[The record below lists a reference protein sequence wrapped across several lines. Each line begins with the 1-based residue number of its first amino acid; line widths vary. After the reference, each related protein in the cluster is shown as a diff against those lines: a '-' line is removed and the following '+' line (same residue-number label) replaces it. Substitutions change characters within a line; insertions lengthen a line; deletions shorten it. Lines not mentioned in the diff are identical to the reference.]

1 MVIRWRSILG
11 GKGRSLILF
20 AVFFLTAGFAF
31 ENYFLL
37 YFAIL
42 LLFSTIISLPLFHY
56 KLNIEELRVHREL
69 EKEKVFRDD
78 FVHIKVVIENMGRN
92 SFDFLEIRDNYN
104 PQLFRQILGEH
115 FISTRIGPK
124 DVVKFSY
131 VLEPKV
137 RGEYALGPLSIIVKD
152 RLGFN
157 SVERIV
163 PDSVTDILIY
173 PPYEDIKRIE
183 ILGSKRSL
191 QLNYGLQRSKQKGLG
206 SEFYG
211 MRKYVFGDQFRLI
224 DWKASARHQ
233 KLIVKE
239 FEDERDVTVMILVD
253 SSETMAG
260 GAIENTK
267 FEYAVRACMLLT
279 KVAITR
285 RDNVGVFT
293 FSDKKN
299 FKFLKPGGG
308 DDHFYQ
314 VLDFIARVKPEGKCK
329 MAEAMY
335 YFTRR
340 FQKRSLIFII
350 SDLEANPKEITEAM
364 KKLIPFN
371 HTVIVIN
378 PFSPWFEIH
387 EIDLSSTDKA
397 LAEAISEEMMEH
409 ILTIRQGT
417 RNMGINVIS
426 CGPDDMMNQVMG
438 KYMEAKKK
446 GSAY

>member
-1 MVIRWRSILG
+1 MLG
-11 GKGRSLILF
+11 GKGRTLVLF
-20 AVFFLTAGFAF
+20 SVFFLTAGFAF
-31 ENYFLL
+31 ENYFLI

-42 LLFSTIISLPLFHY
+42 LIFSTVISLPLFY
-56 KLNIEELRVHREL
+56 YQMNIEELRVHREL
-69 EKEKVFRDD
+69 EKEKVFKDD
-78 FVHIKVVIENMGRN
+78 FVHVKVIVENTSKSG
-92 SFDFLEIRDNYN
+92 FDFLEIRDYYN
-104 PQLFRQILGEH
+104 PQLFRLVLGENY
-115 FISTRIGPK
+115 ISTRIGPK
-124 DVVKFSY
+124 KIIKFSY
-131 VLEPKV
+131 ILEPKV
-137 RGEYALGPLSIIVKD
+137 RGEYPLGPLSLTVKD

-157 SVERIV
+157 SVERVV
-163 PDSVTDILIY
+163 PDSVSDILIY

-191 QLNYGLQRSKQKGLG
+191 TLNYGQQRSKLKGLG

-239 FEDERDVTVMILVD
+239 FESERDVTVMILVD
-253 SSETMAG
+253 SSNSMAG

-267 FEYAVRACMLLT
+267 FEYAIRACMLLT
-279 KVAITR
+279 KVALSR
-285 RDNVGVFT
+285 KDNVGVFT

-299 FKFLKPGGG
+299 FNFLKPGSG

-314 VLDFIARVKPEGKCK
+314 VLDFVAKVKPQGKSRFV
-329 MAEAMY
+329 EAMG
-335 YFTRR
+335 FLNKR

-350 SDLEANPKEITEAM
+350 SDLEANVKEIGQAIR
-364 KKLIPFN
+364 KLVTFN
-371 HTVIVIN
+371 HTLILIN

-409 ILTIRQGT
+409 IITLKQEV
-417 RNMGINVIS
+417 RNLGVNIITV
-426 CGPDDMMNQVMG
+426 GPDDMMNQVLG

>member
-1 MVIRWRSILG
+1 MNV
-11 GKGRSLILF
+11 
-20 AVFFLTAGFAF
+20 
-31 ENYFLL
+31 
-37 YFAIL
+37 
-42 LLFSTIISLPLFHY
+42 
-56 KLNIEELRVHREL
+56 EELKVHREL
-69 EKEKVFRDD
+69 DKEKVFRDD
-78 FVHIKVVIENMGRN
+78 FLHVKVVIENTGKHN
-92 SFDFLEIRDNYN
+92 FDFLEIRDYYN
-104 PQLFRQILGEH
+104 PEIFRLILGEN
-115 FISTRIGPK
+115 FISTRIGAK
-124 DVVKFSY
+124 GTIKFSY

-137 RGEYALGPLSIIVKD
+137 RGEYPLGPLSLTIKD

-163 PDSVTDILIY
+163 PNSVTDILIY
-173 PPYEDIKRIE
+173 PPYDDIKRIE

-191 QLNYGLQRSKQKGLG
+191 QLNYGTQRSKQKGTG

-224 DWKASARHQ
+224 DWKASVRQQ

-239 FEDERDVTVMILVD
+239 HETERDITVMVMVD
-253 SSETMAG
+253 TSNTMAG

-267 FEYAVRACMLLT
+267 FEYAIRACMLLT
-279 KVAITR
+279 KVSLTR

-299 FKFLKPGGG
+299 VHFLKPNRG
-308 DDHFYQ
+308 DDHFYT
-314 VLDFIARVKPEGKCK
+314 VLDFIARIKPQGKCK
-329 MAEAMY
+329 MVEAMDN
-335 YFTRR
+335 FTKR

-350 SDLEANPKEITEAM
+350 SDLEGNSKEVIEGI

-387 EIDLSSTDKA
+387 EMDLSSTDKA

-409 ILTIRQGT
+409 ILTIKQDIRK
-417 RNMGINVIS
+417 MGINLIT
-426 CGPDDMMNQVMG
+426 CGPDDILNQVLAN
-438 KYMEAKKK
+438 YMEAKKK
-446 GSAY
+446 GKAY

>member
-1 MVIRWRSILG
+1 MNV
-11 GKGRSLILF
+11 
-20 AVFFLTAGFAF
+20 
-31 ENYFLL
+31 
-37 YFAIL
+37 
-42 LLFSTIISLPLFHY
+42 
-56 KLNIEELRVHREL
+56 EELRVHREL
-69 EKEKVFRDD
+69 EKEKVFKDD
-78 FVHIKVVIENMGRN
+78 FVHVKVVIENIGRS
-92 SFDFLEIRDNYN
+92 SFDYLEIRDNFN
-104 PQLFRQILGEH
+104 PQLFRLILGEN

-124 DVVKFSY
+124 ATVRFSY

-157 SVERIV
+157 SLERIV
-163 PDSVTDILIY
+163 PNSVTDILVY

-211 MRKYVFGDQFRLI
+211 MRKYAFGDQFRLI
-224 DWKASARHQ
+224 DWKASARTQ
-233 KLIVKE
+233 TLIVKE
-239 FEDERDVTVMILVD
+239 FESERDITVMILVD
-253 SSETMAG
+253 SSSSMAG

-267 FEYAVRACMLLT
+267 FEYAIRACMLLT
-279 KVAITR
+279 KVALTR
-285 RDNVGVFT
+285 RDSVGVFT

-299 FKFLKPGGG
+299 LKFLKPGSGE
-308 DDHFYQ
+308 DHFYQ
-314 VLDFIARVKPEGKCK
+314 VLDFVARVKPEGKCRIV
-329 MAEAMY
+329 ESIG
-335 YFTRR
+335 YFTGR

-350 SDLEANPKEITEAM
+350 SDLEADDKEVTQAI

-371 HTVIVIN
+371 HTVIIIN

-409 ILTIRQGT
+409 ILKIKQEL
-417 RNMGINVIS
+417 RNLRVNIITVAPDNMMGEVLN
-426 CGPDDMMNQVMG
+426 N
-438 KYMEAKKK
+438 YMEAKKK
-446 GSAY
+446 GRAY

>member
-1 MVIRWRSILG
+1 MNV
-11 GKGRSLILF
+11 
-20 AVFFLTAGFAF
+20 
-31 ENYFLL
+31 
-37 YFAIL
+37 
-42 LLFSTIISLPLFHY
+42 
-56 KLNIEELRVHREL
+56 EELRVHREL
-69 EKEKVFRDD
+69 EKEKVFKDD
-78 FVHIKVVIENMGRN
+78 FVHVKVVIENIGRN
-92 SFDFLEIRDNYN
+92 SFDYLEIRDNFN
-104 PQLFRQILGEH
+104 PQLFRLILGEN

-124 DVVKFSY
+124 ATVRFSY

-157 SVERIV
+157 SLERIV
-163 PDSVTDILIY
+163 PNSVTDILVY

-224 DWKASARHQ
+224 DWKASARTQ
-233 KLIVKE
+233 TLIVKE
-239 FEDERDVTVMILVD
+239 FESERDITVMILVD
-253 SSETMAG
+253 SSSSMAG

-267 FEYAVRACMLLT
+267 FEFAIRACMLLT
-279 KVAITR
+279 KVALTR
-285 RDNVGVFT
+285 RDNVGIFT

-299 FKFLKPGGG
+299 LKFLKPGSGE
-308 DDHFYQ
+308 DHFYQ
-314 VLDFIARVKPEGKCK
+314 VLDFVARVKPEGKCRIV
-329 MAEAMY
+329 ESIG
-335 YFTRR
+335 YFTGR

-350 SDLEANPKEITEAM
+350 SDLEADDKEVTQAI

-371 HTVIVIN
+371 HTVIIIN

-409 ILTIRQGT
+409 ILKIKQEL
-417 RNMGINVIS
+417 RNLRVNIITVAPDNMMGEVLN
-426 CGPDDMMNQVMG
+426 N
-438 KYMEAKKK
+438 YMEAKKK
-446 GSAY
+446 GRAY

>member
-1 MVIRWRSILG
+1 MNV
-11 GKGRSLILF
+11 
-20 AVFFLTAGFAF
+20 
-31 ENYFLL
+31 
-37 YFAIL
+37 
-42 LLFSTIISLPLFHY
+42 
-56 KLNIEELRVHREL
+56 EELRVHREL
-69 EKEKVFRDD
+69 EKEKVFKDD
-78 FVHIKVVIENMGRN
+78 FVHIKVIIENLGKT

-104 PQLFRQILGEH
+104 PQLFRLILGEN

-124 DVVKFSY
+124 ETIKFSY

-137 RGEYALGPLSIIVKD
+137 RGEYALGPLSIVVKD

-157 SVERIV
+157 SLERIV
-163 PDSVTDILIY
+163 PDSVTDILVY
-173 PPYEDIKRIE
+173 PPYDDIKRIE

-191 QLNYGLQRSKQKGLG
+191 QLNYGLERSKQKGLG

-224 DWKASARHQ
+224 DWKASARSL

-239 FEDERDVTVMILVD
+239 YEDERDITVMILVD

-267 FEYAVRACMLLT
+267 FEYAIRACMLLT
-279 KVAITR
+279 KVALTR
-285 RDNVGVFT
+285 RDNVGIFT

-299 FKFLKPGGG
+299 FNFLKPKSGE
-308 DDHFYQ
+308 DHFYQ
-314 VLDFIARVKPEGKCK
+314 VLDFVARVKPEGKCRIF
-329 MAEAMY
+329 EAMDF
-335 YFTRR
+335 FTKR

-350 SDLEANPKEITEAM
+350 SDLEADPKEISKAI

-371 HTVIVIN
+371 HTVIIIN

-397 LAEAISEEMMEH
+397 LAEAISEAMMEH
-409 ILTIRQGT
+409 ILKIKQEV
-417 RNMGINVIS
+417 RNLGVNLIT
-426 CGPDDMMNQVMG
+426 CGPDDIMNQVLG
-438 KYMEAKKK
+438 NYMEAKKK
-446 GSAY
+446 GRAF

>member
-1 MVIRWRSILG
+1 M
-11 GKGRSLILF
+11 
-20 AVFFLTAGFAF
+20 
-31 ENYFLL
+31 
-37 YFAIL
+37 
-42 LLFSTIISLPLFHY
+42 
-56 KLNIEELRVHREL
+56 NIEELRVHREL
-69 EKEKVFRDD
+69 EKEKVFKDD
-78 FVHIKVVIENMGRN
+78 FVHIKVVIENIGRN

-104 PQLFRQILGEH
+104 PQLFRLILGEN
-115 FISTRIGPK
+115 FISTRIGPRK
-124 DVVKFSY
+124 IVKFSY

-137 RGEYALGPLSIIVKD
+137 RGEYALGPLSVIVKD

-163 PDSVTDILIY
+163 PDSVTDILVY
-173 PPYEDIKRIE
+173 PPYDDIKRIE

-233 KLIVKE
+233 TLIVKE

-267 FEYAVRACMLLT
+267 FEYAIRACMLLT
-279 KVAITR
+279 KVALTR

-299 FKFLKPGGG
+299 FNFLKPNGGE
-308 DDHFYQ
+308 DHFYQ
-314 VLDFIARVKPEGKCK
+314 VLDFVARVKPEGKCK
-329 MAEAMY
+329 IAEALGF
-335 YFTRR
+335 FTRR

-350 SDLEANPKEITEAM
+350 SDLEADPKEISQSI
-364 KKLIPFN
+364 KKLVPFN
-371 HTVIVIN
+371 HTIIVIN

-397 LAEAISEEMMEH
+397 LAEAISEAMMEH
-409 ILTIRQGT
+409 ILLIKQEV
-417 RNMGINVIS
+417 RNLGVNLIT
-426 CGPDDMMNQVMG
+426 CGPDDMMNQVLSN
-438 KYMEAKKK
+438 YMEAKKK
-446 GSAY
+446 GRAY

>member
-1 MVIRWRSILG
+1 MLG
-11 GKGRSLILF
+11 GKGRTLVLF
-20 AVFFLTAGFAF
+20 SVFFLTAGFAF
-31 ENYFLL
+31 ENYFLI

-42 LLFSTIISLPLFHY
+42 LIFSTVVSLPLFY
-56 KLNIEELRVHREL
+56 YQMNIEELRVYREL
-69 EKEKVFRDD
+69 EKEKVFKDD
-78 FVHIKVVIENMGRN
+78 FVHVKVIVENTGKS
-92 SFDFLEIRDNYN
+92 SFDFLEIRDYYN
-104 PQLFRQILGEH
+104 PQLFRLVLGEN

-124 DVVKFSY
+124 KMIKFSY
-131 VLEPKV
+131 ILEPKV
-137 RGEYALGPLSIIVKD
+137 RGEYPLGPLSLIVKD

-157 SVERIV
+157 SVERVI
-163 PDSVTDILIY
+163 PDSVSDILIY

-191 QLNYGLQRSKQKGLG
+191 TLNYGQQRSKLKGLG

-239 FEDERDVTVMILVD
+239 FESERDVTVMILVD
-253 SSETMAG
+253 SSNSMAG

-279 KVAITR
+279 KVALTR
-285 RDNVGVFT
+285 KDNVGVFT
-293 FSDKKN
+293 FSDRKN
-299 FKFLKPGGG
+299 FNFLKPGSG
-308 DDHFYQ
+308 DDHFYK
-314 VLDFIARVKPEGKCK
+314 VLDFVARVKPQGKARF
-329 MAEAMY
+329 AEAMG
-335 YFTRR
+335 FLNTR

-350 SDLEANPKEITEAM
+350 SDLEANVKEIGQAIR
-364 KKLIPFN
+364 KLVTFN
-371 HTVIVIN
+371 HTLILIN

-409 ILTIRQGT
+409 IVTLKQEV
-417 RNMGINVIS
+417 RNLGVNIITV
-426 CGPDDMMNQVMG
+426 GPDDMMNQVLG
-438 KYMEAKKK
+438 NYMEAKKK

>member
-1 MVIRWRSILG
+1 MNV
-11 GKGRSLILF
+11 
-20 AVFFLTAGFAF
+20 
-31 ENYFLL
+31 
-37 YFAIL
+37 
-42 LLFSTIISLPLFHY
+42 
-56 KLNIEELRVHREL
+56 EELRVHREL
-69 EKEKVFRDD
+69 EKEKVFKDD
-78 FVHIKVVIENMGRN
+78 FVHVKVVIENIGRS
-92 SFDFLEIRDNYN
+92 SFDYLEIRDNFN
-104 PQLFRQILGEH
+104 PQLFRLILGEN

-124 DVVKFSY
+124 ATVRFSY

-157 SVERIV
+157 SLERIV
-163 PDSVTDILIY
+163 PNSVTDILVY

-224 DWKASARHQ
+224 DWKASARTQ
-233 KLIVKE
+233 TLIVKE
-239 FEDERDVTVMILVD
+239 FESERDITVMILVD
-253 SSETMAG
+253 SSSSMAG

-267 FEYAVRACMLLT
+267 FEFAIRACMLLT
-279 KVAITR
+279 KVALTR
-285 RDNVGVFT
+285 RDSVGVFT

-299 FKFLKPGGG
+299 LKFLKPGSSE
-308 DDHFYQ
+308 DHFYQ
-314 VLDFIARVKPEGKCK
+314 VLDFVARVKPEGKCRIF
-329 MAEAMY
+329 EAID

-350 SDLEANPKEITEAM
+350 SDLEADDKEVTQAI

-371 HTVIVIN
+371 HTVIIIN

-409 ILTIRQGT
+409 ILKIKQEL
-417 RNMGINVIS
+417 RNLGVNIITVAPDNMMGEVLN
-426 CGPDDMMNQVMG
+426 N
-438 KYMEAKKK
+438 YMEAKKK
-446 GSAY
+446 GRAY

>member
-1 MVIRWRSILG
+1 MLG
-11 GKGRSLILF
+11 GKGRTLILF

-31 ENYFLL
+31 ENYFLI

-42 LLFSTIISLPLFHY
+42 LIFSTVVSLPLFY
-56 KLNIEELRVHREL
+56 YQMNIEELRVHREL
-69 EKEKVFRDD
+69 EKEKVFQDD
-78 FVHIKVVIENMGRN
+78 FVHVKVVIENTGKN
-92 SFDFLEIRDNYN
+92 GFDFLEIRDYYN
-104 PQLFRQILGEH
+104 PELFRLVLGEN

-124 DVVKFSY
+124 NQVKFSY
-131 VLEPKV
+131 ILEPKV
-137 RGEYALGPLSIIVKD
+137 RGEYPLGPISLIVKD

-163 PDSVTDILIY
+163 PDSVSDILVY

-191 QLNYGLQRSKQKGLG
+191 SQNYGLQRSKQKGLG

-224 DWKASARHQ
+224 DWKASARTQ

-239 FEDERDVTVMILVD
+239 FESERDVSVMIIVD
-253 SSETMAG
+253 SSNSMAG

-267 FEYAVRACMLLT
+267 FEFAIRACMLLT
-279 KVAITR
+279 KVALSR
-285 RDNVGVFT
+285 KDNVGVFM

-299 FKFLKPGGG
+299 FKFLKPGSGE
-308 DDHFYQ
+308 DHFYQ
-314 VLDFIARVKPEGKCK
+314 VLDFVAKIKPQGKSRFG
-329 MAEAMY
+329 EAMGY
-335 YFTRR
+335 LNRR
-340 FQKRSLIFII
+340 YQKRSLVFII
-350 SDLEANPKEITEAM
+350 SDLEANVKEIGQAIR
-364 KKLIPFN
+364 KLIPFN
-371 HTVIVIN
+371 HTVIIIN

-409 ILTIRQGT
+409 IIAIKQEV
-417 RNMGINVIS
+417 RNLGVNIITV
-426 CGPDDMMNQVMG
+426 GPDDMMNQVLS
-438 KYMEAKKK
+438 KYMNAKKK

>member
-1 MVIRWRSILG
+1 MNV
-11 GKGRSLILF
+11 
-20 AVFFLTAGFAF
+20 
-31 ENYFLL
+31 
-37 YFAIL
+37 
-42 LLFSTIISLPLFHY
+42 
-56 KLNIEELRVHREL
+56 EELLVHREL
-69 EKEKVFRDD
+69 EKEKVFKDD
-78 FVHIKVVIENMGRN
+78 FVHVKVIIENIGN
-92 SFDFLEIRDNYN
+92 ASFDFLEIRDSFN
-104 PQLFRQILGEH
+104 PQLFRLILGEN

-124 DVVKFSY
+124 EIVKFSY
-131 VLEPKV
+131 VLEPRV
-137 RGEYALGPLSIIVKD
+137 RGEYALGPLSVIVKD

-157 SVERIV
+157 SLERIV

-224 DWKASARHQ
+224 DWKASARAQ
-233 KLIVKE
+233 TLIVKE
-239 FEDERDVTVMILVD
+239 FESERDVTVMILVD

-267 FEYAVRACMLLT
+267 FEYAIRSCMLLT
-279 KVAITR
+279 KVALTR

-299 FKFLKPGGG
+299 FNFLKPNSGEE
-308 DDHFYQ
+308 HFYQ
-314 VLDFIARVKPEGKCK
+314 VLDFVARVKPEGKCRIV
-329 MAEAMY
+329 EALD

-340 FQKRSLIFII
+340 FQKRSLVFII
-350 SDLEANPKEITEAM
+350 SDLEANPKEISQAV

-371 HTVIVIN
+371 HSVIIIN

-397 LAEAISEEMMEH
+397 LAEAISEAMMEH
-409 ILTIRQGT
+409 VLTIKQEL
-417 RNMGINVIS
+417 RNLGINIIT
-426 CGPDDMMNQVMG
+426 CGPDDMMNQVLG
-438 KYMEAKKK
+438 NYMEAKKK
-446 GSAY
+446 GRAF

>member
-42 LLFSTIISLPLFHY
+42 LLFSTIISLPIFHY

-78 FVHIKVVIENMGRN
+78 FIHVKVVIENMGRN
-92 SFDFLEIRDNYN
+92 SFDFLEIRDNFN

-124 DVVKFSY
+124 EVVKFSY

-137 RGEYALGPLSIIVKD
+137 RGEYALGPLSITVKD

-157 SVERIV
+157 SLERIV

-191 QLNYGLQRSKQKGLG
+191 QLNYGVQRSKQKGLG

-239 FEDERDVTVMILVD
+239 FEAERDVTVMVLVD

-279 KVAITR
+279 RVAITR

-293 FSDKKN
+293 YSDKKN
-299 FKFLKPGGG
+299 FNFLKPGGG

-329 MAEAMY
+329 MTEAMY

-350 SDLEANPKEITEAM
+350 SDLEANPKEITEAI
-364 KKLIPFN
+364 KKLVPFN

-409 ILTIRQGT
+409 ILTIRQGI

-426 CGPDDMMNQVMG
+426 CGPDDMMNQVLS

>member
-1 MVIRWRSILG
+1 
-11 GKGRSLILF
+11 LF

-31 ENYFLL
+31 TNYFLIF
-37 YFAIL
+37 FAIL

-56 KLNIEELRVHREL
+56 QLNVEELKVHREL

-78 FVHIKVVIENMGRN
+78 FFHVKVVIENTGKN
-92 SFDFLEIRDNYN
+92 SFDFIEIRDYYN
-104 PQLFRQILGEH
+104 PQLFRLILGENY
-115 FISTRIGPK
+115 ITTRIHPK
-124 DVVKFSY
+124 DVIKFSY

-137 RGEYALGPLSIIVKD
+137 RGEYPLGPLSITVKD

-191 QLNYGLQRSKQKGLG
+191 QLSYGVTRSRQKGLG

-211 MRKYVFGDQFRLI
+211 MRKYVYGDQFRLI
-224 DWKASARHQ
+224 DWKASARTQ

-239 FEDERDVTVMILVD
+239 FESERDITVMILVD
-253 SSETMAG
+253 SSNTMAG

-267 FEYAVRACMLLT
+267 FEYAIRACMLLT
-279 KVAITR
+279 KIALTR
-285 RDNVGVFT
+285 RDNVGIFA
-293 FSDKKN
+293 FSSKKN
-299 FKFLKPGGG
+299 FHFLKPGRG
-308 DDHFYQ
+308 DDFFYQ
-314 VLDFIARVKPEGKCK
+314 VLDFVARIKPQGKCE
-329 MAEAMY
+329 MVEAIDH
-335 YFTRR
+335 FIRR

-350 SDLEANPKEITEAM
+350 SDLEIQSKQITMAFR
-364 KKLIPFN
+364 KLIPFN
-371 HTVIVIN
+371 HTIIVVN
-378 PFSPWFEIH
+378 PFSPWYEIH
-387 EIDLSSTDKA
+387 EIDLSTADKA

-409 ILTIRQGT
+409 ILTIKQEL
-417 RNMGINVIS
+417 RNYGINIITV
-426 CGPDDMMNQVMG
+426 GPDDIMG
-438 KYMEAKKK
+438 QIVKNYLEAKKK

>member
-1 MVIRWRSILG
+1 MFG
-11 GKGRSLILF
+11 GRGRTLILF

-31 ENYFLL
+31 VNYFFVFLG
-37 YFAIL
+37 IL
-42 LLFSTIISLPLFHY
+42 LLFSTIISLPLFY
-56 KLNIEELRVHREL
+56 WQMNVEELRVHREL
-69 EKEKVFRDD
+69 EKEKVFKDD
-78 FVHIKVVIENMGRN
+78 FVHVKVIVENTGNN
-92 SFDFLEIRDNYN
+92 SFDFIEIRDYYN
-104 PQLFRQILGEH
+104 PELFRLVVGEN
-115 FISTRIGPK
+115 FISTRIEPK
-124 DVVKFSY
+124 GIIKFSY

-137 RGEYALGPLSIIVKD
+137 RGEYPLGPLSVIIKD

-163 PDSVTDILIY
+163 PDSISEILVY

-191 QLNYGLQRSKQKGLG
+191 QLNYGIQRSKQKGLG

-224 DWKASARHQ
+224 DWKASARTQ

-239 FEDERDVTVMILVD
+239 YETERDITVMIIVD
-253 SSETMAG
+253 SSNSMAG

-267 FEYAVRACMLLT
+267 FEYAIRACMLLT
-279 KVAITR
+279 KVALTR
-285 RDNVGVFT
+285 RDSVGVFT

-299 FKFLKPGGG
+299 FKFLKPNSGE
-308 DDHFYQ
+308 DQFYQ
-314 VLDFIARVKPEGKCK
+314 VLDFVAKIKPQGKNRIV
-329 MAEAMY
+329 EAMD
-335 YFTRR
+335 FLCRR
-340 FQKRSLIFII
+340 FQKRSLVFII
-350 SDLEANPKEITEAM
+350 SDLECDVEEISKAM

-371 HTVIVIN
+371 HTIIIIN

-409 ILTIRQGT
+409 VLRIKQEL
-417 RNMGINVIS
+417 RNFGINLINV
-426 CGPDDMMNQVMG
+426 GPDDMMATVL
-438 KYMEAKKK
+438 KAYLEAKKK
-446 GSAY
+446 GKAY

>member
-1 MVIRWRSILG
+1 M
-11 GKGRSLILF
+11 F

-31 ENYFLL
+31 VNYFLL
-37 YFAIL
+37 YFGIL
-42 LLFSTIISLPLFHY
+42 LLFSTIISLPIFHY
-56 KLNIEELRVHREL
+56 KMNVEELIVHREL
-69 EKEKVFRDD
+69 EKEKVFKDD
-78 FVHIKVVIENMGRN
+78 FVHIKVVIENIGR
-92 SFDFLEIRDNYN
+92 SGFDFVEVRDEFN
-104 PQLFRQILGEH
+104 PQLFRLILGEN
-115 FISTRIGPK
+115 FISTRIGSK
-124 DVVKFSY
+124 SIVKFSY

-137 RGEYALGPLSIIVKD
+137 RGEYALGPLSITVKD

-157 SVERIV
+157 SLERIV
-163 PDSVTDILIY
+163 PDSVTDILVY

-191 QLNYGLQRSKQKGLG
+191 QLNYGAQRSKQKGLG

-224 DWKASARHQ
+224 DWKASARSQ

-239 FEDERDVTVMILVD
+239 YESERDVTVMILVD

-267 FEYAVRACMLLT
+267 FEYAIRSCMLLA
-279 KVAITR
+279 KVALTR
-285 RDNVGVFT
+285 KDNVGVFT

-299 FKFLKPGGG
+299 FKFLKPSGGEG
-308 DDHFYQ
+308 HFYQ
-314 VLDFIARVKPEGKCK
+314 ILDFVARVKPEGKCK
-329 MAEAMY
+329 ILDAMHN
-335 YFTRR
+335 FSLR

-350 SDLEANPKEITEAM
+350 SDLESNPKEISEAIR
-364 KKLIPFN
+364 KLVPFN
-371 HTVIVIN
+371 HTLIIIN

-409 ILTIRQGT
+409 IISIRQEV
-417 RNMGINVIS
+417 RNVGISLIT
-426 CGPDDMMNQVMG
+426 CGPDDMMKKVLSN
-438 KYMEAKKK
+438 YMDAKKK
-446 GSAY
+446 GKAF

>member
-1 MVIRWRSILG
+1 
-11 GKGRSLILF
+11 LF

-42 LLFSTIISLPLFHY
+42 LLFSTIISLPIFYY
-56 KLNIEELRVHREL
+56 KMNVEELRVHREL
-69 EKEKVFRDD
+69 EKEKVFKDD
-78 FVHIKVVIENMGRN
+78 FVHIKVVIENLGKN
-92 SFDFLEIRDNYN
+92 GFDFLEIRDNYN
-104 PQLFRQILGEH
+104 PQLFRLILGENY
-115 FISTRIGPK
+115 ISTRIGPK
-124 DVVKFSY
+124 DTVKFSY

-157 SVERIV
+157 SIERIV
-163 PDSVTDILIY
+163 PDSVTDLLVY

-224 DWKASARHQ
+224 DWKASARTQ
-233 KLIVKE
+233 KLIVRE
-239 FEDERDVTVMILVD
+239 FESERDVTVMILVD

-267 FEYAVRACMLLT
+267 FEYAIRACMLLT
-279 KVAITR
+279 KVALTR

-293 FSDKKN
+293 YSDKKN
-299 FKFLKPGGG
+299 FKFLKPNGGE
-308 DDHFYQ
+308 DHFYQ
-314 VLDFIARVKPEGKCK
+314 VLDFVARVKPEGKCRIT
-329 MAEAMY
+329 EAIG

-340 FQKRSLIFII
+340 FQKRSLVFII
-350 SDLEANPKEITEAM
+350 SDLEADPKEISNAI
-364 KKLIPFN
+364 KKLVPFN
-371 HTVIVIN
+371 HTIIIIN

-397 LAEAISEEMMEH
+397 LAEAISEVMMEH
-409 ILTIRQGT
+409 ILTIKQGV
-417 RNMGINVIS
+417 RNLGINLIT
-426 CGPDDMMNQVMG
+426 CGPDDMMNQVLS
-438 KYMEAKKK
+438 KYMDAKKK
-446 GSAY
+446 GKAF

>member
-1 MVIRWRSILG
+1 MLG
-11 GKGRSLILF
+11 GKGRTLVLF
-20 AVFFLTAGFAF
+20 SVFFLTAGFAF
-31 ENYFLL
+31 VNYFLI

-42 LLFSTIISLPLFHY
+42 LIFSTVISLPIFY
-56 KLNIEELRVHREL
+56 YQMNVEELKVYREL
-69 EKEKVFRDD
+69 EKEKVFKDD
-78 FVHIKVVIENMGRN
+78 FVHIKVIIENTGRN
-92 SFDFLEIRDNYN
+92 GFDFLEIRDYYN
-104 PQLFRQILGEH
+104 PELFRLVLGEN

-124 DVVKFSY
+124 EIVKFSY

-137 RGEYALGPLSIIVKD
+137 RGEYPIGPLSITVKD

-163 PDSVTDILIY
+163 PDSVSDILIY

-224 DWKASARHQ
+224 DWKASARSQ
-233 KLIVKE
+233 QLIVKE
-239 FEDERDVTVMILVD
+239 FESERDVTVMIIVD
-253 SSETMAG
+253 SSNSMAG

-267 FEYAVRACMLLT
+267 FEFAIRASMLLT
-279 KVAITR
+279 KVALTR

-299 FKFLKPGGG
+299 FKFLKPGSG

-314 VLDFIARVKPEGKCK
+314 VLDFVARVKPQGKSR
-329 MAEAMY
+329 MVEAIDY
-335 YFTRR
+335 LSRR

-350 SDLEANPKEITEAM
+350 SDLEENVKEIGQAIR
-364 KKLIPFN
+364 KLVPFN
-371 HTVIVIN
+371 HTIIVIN

-409 ILTIRQGT
+409 ILKIRQEV
-417 RNMGINVIS
+417 RNLGVNIITV
-426 CGPDDMMNQVMG
+426 GPDDMMNQVLNN
-438 KYMEAKKK
+438 YMEAKKK